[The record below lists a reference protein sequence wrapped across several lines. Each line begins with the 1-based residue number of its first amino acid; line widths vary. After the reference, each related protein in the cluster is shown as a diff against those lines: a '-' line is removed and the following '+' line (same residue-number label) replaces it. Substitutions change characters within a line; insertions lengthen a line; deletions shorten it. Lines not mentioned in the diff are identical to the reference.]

1 MAQPPSPRSSGDS
14 RVVAVP
20 FVGCPSDRQ
29 LGPMGAPGPPRK
41 PVLLRRA
48 TADKLAYYA
57 SAQGMGVL
65 APRGWHC
72 FGIYGAGGESIIVSP
87 EPLDSRKL
95 FSPDRHVL
103 TGSGVILSHH
113 YGGTSGR
120 FVVAGIIARLFP
132 ERMDFTHAVRKAFP
146 SPEDP
151 YPAGPYPGDTL
162 HYKSKSSVEF
172 RTPAHAEGL
181 GTTERMLKGNA
192 PIDGVVMLVCQ
203 TPDVLLLAMR
213 LPSVLQA
220 VQPDVVRQMEGAA
233 ARFRC
238 E

>member
-1 MAQPPSPRSSGDS
+1 MA
-14 RVVAVP
+14 
-20 FVGCPSDRQ
+20 
-29 LGPMGAPGPPRK
+29 APGQPRK
-41 PVLLRRA
+41 PVLLRRG

-72 FGIYGAGGESIIVSP
+72 FGIYGSGGESIIVSP

-95 FSPDRHVL
+95 FSPDWHGL
-103 TGSGVILSHH
+103 TGPGVILTHRD
-113 YGGTSGR
+113 GGTSGR

-132 ERMDFTHAVRKAFP
+132 EWMEFTQAVRKENL
-146 SPEDP
+146 SMDDP
-151 YPAGPYPGDTL
+151 YPTGPYPGDTL
-162 HYKSKSSVEF
+162 RYKSKSSVEF
-172 RTPAHAEGL
+172 HTPAQTQGM
-181 GTTERMLKGNA
+181 GTSDRLLKGNA

-213 LPSVLQA
+213 LPPGLQA

-233 ARFRC
+233 ARYHC